1 MKKDDPVVV
10 TPPTPV
16 TVHDKLD
23 RAMSKVDS
31 VIVRMD
37 GGRKCDTPTWSELHD
52 CKRLIQE
59 AKEMLQ
65 QGRRSI

>member
-1 MKKDDPVVV
+1 MSDEITI

-23 RAMSKVDS
+23 KAHQKVDS
-31 VIVRMD
+31 VITRMD
-37 GGRKCDTPTWSELHD
+37 GGRKCDTPAWAELHD

-65 QGRRSI
+65 QGRKTV